1 MFSNNGKLAKE
12 RMKVMCETND
22 GFKISEKDLQLR
34 GPGEFFGVRQHGLP
48 ELKAADL
55 ACDMILLKQA
65 QDAAHKITATDPSLS
80 SAENRPLR
88 ERIGSRFSEVSESG
102 IFN

>member
-1 MFSNNGKLAKE
+1 
-12 RMKVMCETND
+12 
-22 GFKISEKDLQLR
+22 
-34 GPGEFFGVRQHGLP
+34 
-48 ELKAADL
+48 
-55 ACDMILLKQA
+55 MILLKQA